1 MGFLWDLM
9 WDFSVGLM
17 KDSPWD
23 SCRISC
29 GILVGVPVGF
39 LQEFLWDF
47 VLWDMSKF
55 FTGQSLSKSEGQS
68 PQESNRTFSLGRADR
83 TLSYSGD
90 TRVTIRSFLG
100 YFSLPRLP
108 LCIPIK

>member
-1 MGFLWDLM
+1 M

-17 KDSPWD
+17 KDSLWD

-39 LQEFLWDF
+39 LQEFLSDF

-55 FTGQSLSKSEGQS
+55 LTGQSLNKSEGQS
-68 PQESNRTFSLGRADR
+68 HRNPAGLFH
-83 TLSYSGD
+83 
-90 TRVTIRSFLG
+90 
-100 YFSLPRLP
+100 
-108 LCIPIK
+108 